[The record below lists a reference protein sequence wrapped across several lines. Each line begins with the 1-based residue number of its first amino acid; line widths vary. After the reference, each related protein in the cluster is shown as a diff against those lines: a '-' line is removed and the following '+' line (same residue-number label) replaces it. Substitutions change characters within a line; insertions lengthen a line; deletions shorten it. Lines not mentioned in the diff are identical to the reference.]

1 MLQRWRRTRRR
12 WGTRHLSSCW
22 PWHRRLRRC
31 CWRFWAR
38 WWWVAEMR
46 CLCKSLYH
54 DIGNLLTLS
63 FHWSCFPVQTMR
75 TTRRSMVSGNFVVC
89 LSPLFTLT
97 SHVWP
102 NAFCFTTAMLLQT
115 KMRKTETSPMQ
126 RSRRLLLEKF
136 EVWWAV
142 QEFVLHVYLPCNL
155 FAWLRLDHVSSW
167 DSSIYIV
174 VIKDS

>member
-97 SHVWP
+97 SHVRP
-102 NAFCFTTAMLLQT
+102 NAFFSPLQCCYRRRWGRRRRARC
-115 KMRKTETSPMQ
+115 KEAEDFSL
-126 RSRRLLLEKF
+126 RSSRFDERCKS
-136 EVWWAV
+136 
-142 QEFVLHVYLPCNL
+142 L
-155 FAWLRLDHVSSW
+155 FCMSTFLV
-167 DSSIYIV
+167 IYSHGYHLIMYQV
-174 VIKDS
+174 EIHQYI